1 MSPKCV
7 KSESDEETRVKKVV
21 VNGENMYNG
30 CEIGAIIKNNIKK
43 NKSGEEVKRSR
54 CLTSYKIAAPN
65 F

>member
-7 KSESDEETRVKKVV
+7 KSESDEEARVKKVV

-43 NKSGEEVKRSR
+43 INRAKKLKDRGV
-54 CLTSYKIAAPN
+54 
-65 F
+65 